1 MMLQTAVVFPGQ
13 GSQSVGMLYDL
24 SQHHPIIIELFSS
37 VSDHLGYDVW
47 KLVQEGPE
55 SLLNQTEQTQVAMLV
70 SDVAVYKV
78 IEQNSN
84 IRPLM
89 MAGHS
94 LGEYAALVA
103 AGAIG
108 LLDAAALVATR
119 GRLMQEAIPLGVGAM
134 AAVVGLSNDDIDRVC
149 RKASTMTEQV
159 TPANYNAI
167 GQVVIAGHT
176 SAVERAIA
184 LARDTMDARMAI
196 LLPVSVP
203 CHCPLLKD
211 AAEIF
216 DDVLQ
221 STTFHVPSL
230 PVLSNVDVSIYESA
244 SHIRRLLKTQLYSPV
259 RWVDIIQSMKTA
271 GIERVV
277 ECGPG
282 RVLSGLIK
290 RIDKSLDV
298 GSVNDE
304 ASLNA
309 VLLKMSSIA

>member
-1 MMLQTAVVFPGQ
+1 
-13 GSQSVGMLYDL
+13 MLYDL

-149 RKASTMTEQV
+149 RTASTMTEQV